1 MSYTFSRRDFLK
13 YSALTAVAV
22 AGAGL
27 LTGCEIQDPNNP
39 VIKKLGYGTTLGT
52 TGGLLKSV
60 DTEGTTGVFT
70 FTVKNNSDAP
80 LPMDPNESFVVK
92 VLDKD
97 GNSKWSNYFNLSI
110 EAVPGADGKV
120 PDILPQLPVRTVGE
134 YKVHVPDYAG
144 HAPNPEDTLHPE
156 LRMTPSVQA
165 SSSNSP
171 IFTFQP
177 APLVRAFL
185 TLLLGSLL

>member
-13 YSALTAVAV
+13 YSAMTAVAV

-80 LPMDPNESFVVK
+80 LRMTPNDIFTVK
-92 VLDKD
+92 VLDATGKT
-97 GNSKWSNYFNLSI
+97 KWSNYFNLSI
-110 EAVPGADGKV
+110 KAVLGEDGKA
-120 PDILPQLPVRTVGE
+120 PDILPELPPRTVGE
-134 YKVHVPDYAG
+134 YKVHVPYYASP
-144 HAPNPEDTLHPE
+144 APKPEETLEFTFIPRPAKSPE
-156 LRMTPSVQA
+156 LRITWKILGA
-165 SSSNSP
+165 D
-171 IFTFQP
+171 
-177 APLVRAFL
+177 LVK
-185 TLLLGSLL
+185 

>member
-13 YSALTAVAV
+13 YSAMTAVAV

-60 DTEGTTGVFT
+60 DTEGTDGVFT

-80 LPMDPNESFVVK
+80 LPMTPNDIFTVK
-92 VLDKD
+92 VLDAK
-97 GNSKWSNYFNLSI
+97 GNRKWNNNFNLTI
-110 EAVPGADGKV
+110 EAVPGADGKA
-120 PDILPQLPVRTVGE
+120 PDILTNLPPRTVGE

-144 HAPNPEDTLHPE
+144 YAPGPEDTLEFTYIPLPAKSPE
-156 LRMTPSVQA
+156 LRITWKILGA
-165 SSSNSP
+165 D
-171 IFTFQP
+171 
-177 APLVRAFL
+177 LVK
-185 TLLLGSLL
+185 

>member
-13 YSALTAVAV
+13 YSAMTAVAV

-60 DTEGTTGVFT
+60 DKDGTTGVFT

-80 LPMDPNESFVVK
+80 LRMTPNDIFTVK
-92 VLDKD
+92 VLDATGKT
-97 GNSKWSNYFNLSI
+97 KWSNYFNLSI
-110 EAVPGADGKV
+110 KAVLGEDGKA
-120 PDILPQLPVRTVGE
+120 PDILPELPPRTVGE

-144 HAPNPEDTLHPE
+144 HAPNPEDTLEFIYIPNPAKSPQ
-156 LRMTPSVQA
+156 LRITWKIPGADLVK
-165 SSSNSP
+165 SNES
-171 IFTFQP
+171 T
-177 APLVRAFL
+177 
-185 TLLLGSLL
+185 GK

>member
-13 YSALTAVAV
+13 YSAMTAVAV

-60 DTEGTTGVFT
+60 DTEGTDGVFT

-80 LPMDPNESFVVK
+80 LRMTPNDIFTVK
-92 VLDKD
+92 VLDAK
-97 GNSKWSNYFNLSI
+97 GNSKRNNNFSLTI
-110 EAVPGADGKV
+110 EAVRGEDGKA
-120 PDILPQLPVRTVGE
+120 PDILPELPPRTVGE

-144 HAPNPEDTLHPE
+144 YAPGPEDTLEFTYIPNPAKSPK
-156 LRMTPSVQA
+156 LRITWKIPGA
-165 SSSNSP
+165 D
-171 IFTFQP
+171 
-177 APLVRAFL
+177 LVK
-185 TLLLGSLL
+185 

>member
-13 YSALTAVAV
+13 YSAMTAVAV
-22 AGAGL
+22 AGVGL

-80 LPMDPNESFVVK
+80 LLMDPKESFVVK

-110 EAVPGADGKV
+110 EAVQGADGKV
-120 PDILPQLPVRTVGE
+120 PDILPELPPRTVGE
-134 YKVHVPDYAG
+134 YKVRVPLYASS
-144 HAPNPEDTLHPE
+144 APGPEDTLEFTYIPNPAKSPE
-156 LRMTPSVQA
+156 LRMTWKIPGADLVK
-165 SSSNSP
+165 SNES
-171 IFTFQP
+171 T
-177 APLVRAFL
+177 
-185 TLLLGSLL
+185 SK

>member
-13 YSALTAVAV
+13 YSAMTAVAV

-110 EAVPGADGKV
+110 EAVQGADGKV

-134 YKVHVPDYAG
+134 YKVHVPDYARF
-144 HAPNPEDTLHPE
+144 APNSEDTLEFTYIPLPAKSPE
-156 LRMTPSVQA
+156 LRMTWKIPGA
-165 SSSNSP
+165 D
-171 IFTFQP
+171 
-177 APLVRAFL
+177 LVK
-185 TLLLGSLL
+185 

>member
-13 YSALTAVAV
+13 YSAMTAVAV

-60 DTEGTTGVFT
+60 DLDGTAGVFT

-80 LPMDPNESFVVK
+80 LRMTPNDIFTVK
-92 VLDKD
+92 VLDAK
-97 GNSKWSNYFNLSI
+97 GNRKWSNYFNLSI
-110 EAVPGADGKV
+110 KAVPGKDGNT
-120 PDILPQLPVRTVGE
+120 PGILPELPPRTVGE

-144 HAPNPEDTLHPE
+144 YAPGPEDTLEFTYTPNPAKSPE
-156 LRMTPSVQA
+156 LRMTWKIPGADLVK
-165 SSSNSP
+165 SNES
-171 IFTFQP
+171 T
-177 APLVRAFL
+177 
-185 TLLLGSLL
+185 GK

>member
-1 MSYTFSRRDFLK
+1 MSYIFSRRDFLK

-60 DTEGTTGVFT
+60 DKEGTDGVFT

-80 LPMDPNESFVVK
+80 LRMTPNEIFTVK
-92 VLDKD
+92 VLDAEGKT
-97 GNSKWSNYFNLSI
+97 KWSNYFNLSI

-134 YKVHVPDYAG
+134 YKVHVPDYAQF
-144 HAPNPEDTLHPE
+144 APNSEDTLEFTYIPLPAKSPE
-156 LRMTPSVQA
+156 LRMTWKIPGA
-165 SSSNSP
+165 D
-171 IFTFQP
+171 
-177 APLVRAFL
+177 LVK
-185 TLLLGSLL
+185 

>member
-13 YSALTAVAV
+13 YSAMTAVAV

-60 DTEGTTGVFT
+60 DLDGTAGVFT

-110 EAVPGADGKV
+110 EAVQGADGKV

-134 YKVHVPDYAG
+134 YKVHVPLYASF
-144 HAPNPEDTLHPE
+144 APNPEETLEFTFIPRPAKSPE
-156 LRMTPSVQA
+156 LRITWKISGADLVK
-165 SSSNSP
+165 SNEG
-171 IFTFQP
+171 T
-177 APLVRAFL
+177 
-185 TLLLGSLL
+185 GK

>member
-13 YSALTAVAV
+13 YSAMTAVAV

-60 DTEGTTGVFT
+60 NTEGTTGVFT

-80 LPMDPNESFVVK
+80 LLMDPKESFVVK

-110 EAVPGADGKV
+110 EAVQGADGKA
-120 PDILPQLPVRTVGE
+120 PDILPELPPRTVGE
-134 YKVHVPDYAG
+134 YKVHVPNYAG
-144 HAPNPEDTLHPE
+144 HAPNPEGTLEFIYIPNPAKSPE
-156 LRMTPSVQA
+156 LRITWKIPGADLVK
-165 SSSNSP
+165 SNES
-171 IFTFQP
+171 T
-177 APLVRAFL
+177 
-185 TLLLGSLL
+185 GK

>member
-60 DTEGTTGVFT
+60 DTEGTDGVFT

-80 LPMDPNESFVVK
+80 LPMTPYELFTVK
-92 VLDKD
+92 VLDAE
-97 GNSKWSNYFNLSI
+97 GNRKWNNNFNLTI
-110 EAVPGADGKV
+110 KAVPGADGKV
-120 PDILPQLPVRTVGE
+120 PDILTNLPPRTVGE
-134 YKVHVPDYAG
+134 YKVHVPDYARF
-144 HAPNPEDTLHPE
+144 APGPEDTLEFTYIPNPAKSPE
-156 LRMTPSVQA
+156 LRMTWKILGA
-165 SSSNSP
+165 D
-171 IFTFQP
+171 
-177 APLVRAFL
+177 LVK
-185 TLLLGSLL
+185 

>member
-80 LPMDPNESFVVK
+80 LRMTPNDIFTVK
-92 VLDKD
+92 VLDATGKT
-97 GNSKWSNYFNLSI
+97 KWSNYFNLSI
-110 EAVPGADGKV
+110 KAVLGEDGKA
-120 PDILPQLPVRTVGE
+120 PDILPELPPRTVGE
-134 YKVHVPDYAG
+134 YKVHVPDYAR
-144 HAPNPEDTLHPE
+144 HAPNPEDTLEFIYIPNPAKSPE
-156 LRMTPSVQA
+156 LRITWKIPGADLVK
-165 SSSNSP
+165 SNES
-171 IFTFQP
+171 T
-177 APLVRAFL
+177 
-185 TLLLGSLL
+185 GK

>member
-13 YSALTAVAV
+13 YSAMTAVAV

-39 VIKKLGYGTTLGT
+39 VIKKLGYGTSLGT

-70 FTVKNNSDAP
+70 FTVKNNSDAFLRMTP
-80 LPMDPNESFVVK
+80 DDIFTVK
-92 VLDKD
+92 VLDATGKT
-97 GNSKWSNYFNLSI
+97 KWSNYFNLSI
-110 EAVPGADGKV
+110 KAVLGEDGKA
-120 PDILPQLPVRTVGE
+120 PDILPELPPRTVGE

-144 HAPNPEDTLHPE
+144 HAPNPEDTLEFIYIPNPAKSPE
-156 LRMTPSVQA
+156 LRITWKIPGADLVK
-165 SSSNSP
+165 SNES
-171 IFTFQP
+171 T
-177 APLVRAFL
+177 
-185 TLLLGSLL
+185 GK

>member
-13 YSALTAVAV
+13 YSAMTAVAV

-60 DTEGTTGVFT
+60 DVDKDGTTGVFT

-80 LPMDPNESFVVK
+80 LHMATPNESFVVK

-97 GNSKWSNYFNLSI
+97 GNRKWNNLFNLSI
-110 EAVPGADGKV
+110 EAGPGADGKV
-120 PDILPQLPVRTVGE
+120 PDSLPELPVRTVGE

-144 HAPNPEDTLHPE
+144 HAPNPEDTLEFTFIPRPAKSPE
-156 LRMTPSVQA
+156 LRITWKILGA
-165 SSSNSP
+165 D
-171 IFTFQP
+171 
-177 APLVRAFL
+177 LVK
-185 TLLLGSLL
+185 

>member
-13 YSALTAVAV
+13 YSAMTAVAV

-60 DTEGTTGVFT
+60 DTEGTDGVFT

-80 LPMDPNESFVVK
+80 LPMTPNDIFTVK
-92 VLDKD
+92 VLDAK
-97 GNSKWSNYFNLSI
+97 GNRKWNNNFNLTI

-120 PDILPQLPVRTVGE
+120 PDILPDLPAQTVGE
-134 YKVHVPDYAG
+134 YKVHVPDYARF
-144 HAPNPEDTLHPE
+144 APSSEDTLEFTYIPLPAKSPE
-156 LRMTPSVQA
+156 LRMTWKIPGA
-165 SSSNSP
+165 D
-171 IFTFQP
+171 
-177 APLVRAFL
+177 LVK
-185 TLLLGSLL
+185 

>member
-13 YSALTAVAV
+13 YSAMTAVAV

-60 DTEGTTGVFT
+60 DTEGTDGVFT

-80 LPMDPNESFVVK
+80 LPMTPYELFTVK
-92 VLDKD
+92 VLDAE
-97 GNSKWSNYFNLSI
+97 GNRKWNNNFNLTI

-120 PDILPQLPVRTVGE
+120 PDILTNLPPRTVGE
-134 YKVHVPDYAG
+134 YKVHVPDYARF
-144 HAPNPEDTLHPE
+144 APGPEDTLEFTYIPNPAKSPE
-156 LRMTPSVQA
+156 LRMTWKILGA
-165 SSSNSP
+165 D
-171 IFTFQP
+171 
-177 APLVRAFL
+177 LVK
-185 TLLLGSLL
+185 

>member
-13 YSALTAVAV
+13 YSAMTAVAV

-60 DTEGTTGVFT
+60 DTEGTDGVFT

-110 EAVPGADGKV
+110 EAVPGADSKV

-134 YKVHVPDYAG
+134 YKVHVPDYARF
-144 HAPNPEDTLHPE
+144 APNSEDTLEFTYIPLPAKSPE
-156 LRMTPSVQA
+156 LRMTWKIPGA
-165 SSSNSP
+165 D
-171 IFTFQP
+171 
-177 APLVRAFL
+177 LVK
-185 TLLLGSLL
+185 

>member
-60 DTEGTTGVFT
+60 DTEGTDGVFT

-80 LPMDPNESFVVK
+80 LRMTTPIELFTVE
-92 VLDKD
+92 VLDAK
-97 GNSKWSNYFNLSI
+97 GNRKWNNNFNLTI
-110 EAVPGADGKV
+110 EAVPGEDGKV
-120 PDILPQLPVRTVGE
+120 PEILPELPVRTVGE
-134 YKVHVPDYAG
+134 YKVHVPDYARY
-144 HAPNPEDTLHPE
+144 APGPEDTLKFTYIPNPAKSTQ
-156 LRMTPSVQA
+156 LRMTWKILGA
-165 SSSNSP
+165 D
-171 IFTFQP
+171 
-177 APLVRAFL
+177 LVK
-185 TLLLGSLL
+185 

>member
-60 DTEGTTGVFT
+60 DTEGTDGVFT

-80 LPMDPNESFVVK
+80 LRMTTPIELFTVE
-92 VLDKD
+92 VLDAK
-97 GNSKWSNYFNLSI
+97 GNRKWNNNFNLTI
-110 EAVPGADGKV
+110 EAVPGEDGKV
-120 PDILPQLPVRTVGE
+120 PEILPELPPLEFT
-134 YKVHVPDYAG
+134 YT
-144 HAPNPEDTLHPE
+144 PNPAKSPE
-156 LRMTPSVQA
+156 LRMTWKIPGA
-165 SSSNSP
+165 D
-171 IFTFQP
+171 
-177 APLVRAFL
+177 LVK
-185 TLLLGSLL
+185 

>member
-13 YSALTAVAV
+13 YSAMTAVAV

-60 DTEGTTGVFT
+60 DTEGTDGVFT

-80 LPMDPNESFVVK
+80 LPMTPNDIFTVK
-92 VLDKD
+92 VLDAN
-97 GNSKWSNYFNLSI
+97 GNRKWNNNFNLTI

-120 PDILPQLPVRTVGE
+120 PDILTNLPPRTVGE

-144 HAPNPEDTLHPE
+144 YAPGPEDTLEFTYIPLPAKSPE
-156 LRMTPSVQA
+156 LRMTWKIPGA
-165 SSSNSP
+165 D
-171 IFTFQP
+171 
-177 APLVRAFL
+177 LVK
-185 TLLLGSLL
+185 

>member
-13 YSALTAVAV
+13 YSAMTAVAV

-60 DTEGTTGVFT
+60 DKDSTTGNGVFT

-80 LPMDPNESFVVK
+80 LPMDPNQSFVVK

-134 YKVHVPDYAG
+134 YKVLVPLYASF
-144 HAPNPEDTLHPE
+144 APTPEDTLEFIYIPNPAKSPE
-156 LRMTPSVQA
+156 LRITWKISGADLVK
-165 SSSNSP
+165 SNEG
-171 IFTFQP
+171 T
-177 APLVRAFL
+177 
-185 TLLLGSLL
+185 GK

>member
-13 YSALTAVAV
+13 YSAMTAVAV

-60 DTEGTTGVFT
+60 DLDGTAGVFT

-80 LPMDPNESFVVK
+80 LHMATPNERFVVK

-134 YKVHVPDYAG
+134 YKVHVPDYARF
-144 HAPNPEDTLHPE
+144 APNSEDTLEFTYIPLPAKSPQ
-156 LRMTPSVQA
+156 LRMTWKIPGA
-165 SSSNSP
+165 D
-171 IFTFQP
+171 
-177 APLVRAFL
+177 LVK
-185 TLLLGSLL
+185 

>member
-60 DTEGTTGVFT
+60 DTEGTDGVFT

-80 LPMDPNESFVVK
+80 LRMTTPIELFTVE
-92 VLDKD
+92 VLDAK
-97 GNSKWSNYFNLSI
+97 GNRKWNNNFNLTI

-120 PDILPQLPVRTVGE
+120 PDILPELPARTVGE

-144 HAPNPEDTLHPE
+144 HAPNPEDTLEFTYIPLPAKSPE
-156 LRMTPSVQA
+156 LRITWKILGADLVK
-165 SSSNSP
+165 SNES
-171 IFTFQP
+171 T
-177 APLVRAFL
+177 
-185 TLLLGSLL
+185 GK

>member
-13 YSALTAVAV
+13 YSAMTAVAV

-70 FTVKNNSDAP
+70 FTVKNNSDAS
-80 LPMDPNESFVVK
+80 LRMTPNDIFTVK
-92 VLDKD
+92 VLDATGKT
-97 GNSKWSNYFNLSI
+97 KWSNYFNLSI
-110 EAVPGADGKV
+110 KAVLGEDGKA
-120 PDILPQLPVRTVGE
+120 PDILPELPPRTVGE

-144 HAPNPEDTLHPE
+144 HAPNPEDTLEFIYIPNPAKSPQ
-156 LRMTPSVQA
+156 LRMTWKIPGADLVK
-165 SSSNSP
+165 SNEG
-171 IFTFQP
+171 T
-177 APLVRAFL
+177 
-185 TLLLGSLL
+185 GK

>member
-13 YSALTAVAV
+13 YSAMTAVAV

-60 DTEGTTGVFT
+60 DTEGTDGVFT

-80 LPMDPNESFVVK
+80 LRMTPNDIFTVK
-92 VLDKD
+92 VLDAK
-97 GNSKWSNYFNLSI
+97 GNRKWNNYFNLTI
-110 EAVPGADGKV
+110 EAVPGEDGNA
-120 PDILPQLPVRTVGE
+120 PDILPELPARTVGE
-134 YKVHVPDYAG
+134 YKVHVPDYARF
-144 HAPNPEDTLHPE
+144 APNSEDTLEFTYIPLPAKSPE
-156 LRMTPSVQA
+156 LRMTWKIPGA
-165 SSSNSP
+165 D
-171 IFTFQP
+171 
-177 APLVRAFL
+177 LVK
-185 TLLLGSLL
+185 

>member
-13 YSALTAVAV
+13 YSAMTAVAV

-60 DTEGTTGVFT
+60 DTEDTTGVFT

-80 LPMDPNESFVVK
+80 LLMDPKESFVVK

-110 EAVPGADGKV
+110 EAVQGADGKV
-120 PDILPQLPVRTVGE
+120 PDILPELPARTVGE
-134 YKVHVPDYAG
+134 YKVHVPDYAE
-144 HAPNPEDTLHPE
+144 HAPNLEETLEFTFIPRPAKSPE
-156 LRMTPSVQA
+156 LRITWKILGA
-165 SSSNSP
+165 D
-171 IFTFQP
+171 
-177 APLVRAFL
+177 LVN
-185 TLLLGSLL
+185 

>member
-13 YSALTAVAV
+13 YSAMTAVAV

-60 DTEGTTGVFT
+60 DMEGTDGVFT

-80 LPMDPNESFVVK
+80 LRMTPNDIFTVK
-92 VLDKD
+92 VLDAK
-97 GNSKWSNYFNLSI
+97 GNRKWNNNFNLTI
-110 EAVPGADGKV
+110 EAVLGEDGKA
-120 PDILPQLPVRTVGE
+120 PDILPELPPRTVGE
-134 YKVHVPDYAG
+134 YKVHVPDYAEY
-144 HAPNPEDTLHPE
+144 APGPEDTLEFTYIPLPAKSPE
-156 LRMTPSVQA
+156 LRMTWKILGA
-165 SSSNSP
+165 D
-171 IFTFQP
+171 
-177 APLVRAFL
+177 LVK
-185 TLLLGSLL
+185 

>member
-80 LPMDPNESFVVK
+80 LRMTPNDIFTVK
-92 VLDKD
+92 VLDATGKT
-97 GNSKWSNYFNLSI
+97 KWSNYFNLSI
-110 EAVPGADGKV
+110 KAVLGEDGKA
-120 PDILPQLPVRTVGE
+120 PDILPELPPRTVGE
-134 YKVHVPDYAG
+134 YKVHVPDYAE
-144 HAPNPEDTLHPE
+144 HAPNPEDTLEFIYIPNPAKSPE
-156 LRMTPSVQA
+156 LRITWKIPGADLVK
-165 SSSNSP
+165 SNES
-171 IFTFQP
+171 T
-177 APLVRAFL
+177 
-185 TLLLGSLL
+185 GK

>member
-13 YSALTAVAV
+13 YSAMTAVAV

-60 DTEGTTGVFT
+60 DTEGTDGVFT

-80 LPMDPNESFVVK
+80 LRMTPNDIFTVK
-92 VLDKD
+92 VLDAK
-97 GNSKWSNYFNLSI
+97 GNRKWNNKFNLTI
-110 EAVPGADGKV
+110 EAVLGEDGKA
-120 PDILPQLPVRTVGE
+120 PDILPELPPRTVGE
-134 YKVHVPDYAG
+134 YKVHVPDYAEY
-144 HAPNPEDTLHPE
+144 APGSEDTLEFTYIPNPAKSPG
-156 LRMTPSVQA
+156 LRMTWKILGA
-165 SSSNSP
+165 D
-171 IFTFQP
+171 
-177 APLVRAFL
+177 LVK
-185 TLLLGSLL
+185 

>member
-13 YSALTAVAV
+13 YSAMTAVAV

-97 GNSKWSNYFNLSI
+97 GNSKWSNYFNLFI

-134 YKVHVPDYAG
+134 YKVHVPDYARF
-144 HAPNPEDTLHPE
+144 APNSEDTLEFTYIPLPAKSPQ
-156 LRMTPSVQA
+156 LRMTWKIPGA
-165 SSSNSP
+165 D
-171 IFTFQP
+171 
-177 APLVRAFL
+177 LVK
-185 TLLLGSLL
+185 

>member
-60 DTEGTTGVFT
+60 DTEGTDGVFT

-80 LPMDPNESFVVK
+80 LPMTPNDIFTVK
-92 VLDKD
+92 VLDAK
-97 GNSKWSNYFNLSI
+97 GNRKWNNYFNLTI
-110 EAVPGADGKV
+110 EAVPGEDGNA
-120 PDILPQLPVRTVGE
+120 PDILPELPPRTVGE
-134 YKVHVPDYAG
+134 YKVRVPFYASS
-144 HAPNPEDTLHPE
+144 APTSEETLEFTFIPLPAKSPE
-156 LRMTPSVQA
+156 LRITWKILGA
-165 SSSNSP
+165 D
-171 IFTFQP
+171 
-177 APLVRAFL
+177 LVK
-185 TLLLGSLL
+185 

>member
-13 YSALTAVAV
+13 YSAMTAVAV

-80 LPMDPNESFVVK
+80 LRMTPNEIFTVK
-92 VLDKD
+92 VLDAEGKT
-97 GNSKWSNYFNLSI
+97 KWSNYFNLSI
-110 EAVPGADGKV
+110 EAVPGADGRV

-134 YKVHVPDYAG
+134 YKVHVPDYARF
-144 HAPNPEDTLHPE
+144 APNSEDTLEFTYIPLPAKSPE
-156 LRMTPSVQA
+156 LRMTWKIPGA
-165 SSSNSP
+165 D
-171 IFTFQP
+171 
-177 APLVRAFL
+177 LVK
-185 TLLLGSLL
+185 

>member
-13 YSALTAVAV
+13 YSAMTAVAV

-60 DTEGTTGVFT
+60 DTEGTDGVFT
-70 FTVKNNSDAP
+70 FTVKNNADAP
-80 LPMDPNESFVVK
+80 LPMTPNDIFTVK
-92 VLDKD
+92 VLDAK
-97 GNSKWSNYFNLSI
+97 GNRKWNNNFNLTI

-120 PDILPQLPVRTVGE
+120 PDILTNLPPRTVGE

-144 HAPNPEDTLHPE
+144 YAPGPEDTLEFTYIPLPAKSPE
-156 LRMTPSVQA
+156 LRMTWKIPGA
-165 SSSNSP
+165 D
-171 IFTFQP
+171 
-177 APLVRAFL
+177 LVK
-185 TLLLGSLL
+185 

>member
-60 DTEGTTGVFT
+60 DTEGTDGVFT

-80 LPMDPNESFVVK
+80 LRMTTPIELFTVE
-92 VLDKD
+92 VLDAK
-97 GNSKWSNYFNLSI
+97 GNRKWNNKFDLTI
-110 EAVPGADGKV
+110 EAVPGEDGKV
-120 PDILPQLPVRTVGE
+120 PEILPKLPPRTVGE
-134 YKVHVPDYAG
+134 YKVRVPSYASS
-144 HAPNPEDTLHPE
+144 APGLEDTLEFTYTPNPAKSPE
-156 LRMTPSVQA
+156 LRMTWKILGA
-165 SSSNSP
+165 D
-171 IFTFQP
+171 
-177 APLVRAFL
+177 LVK
-185 TLLLGSLL
+185 

>member
-13 YSALTAVAV
+13 YSAMTAVAV

-80 LPMDPNESFVVK
+80 LLMDPKESFVVK

-110 EAVPGADGKV
+110 EAVQGADGKV
-120 PDILPQLPVRTVGE
+120 PDILPELPARTVGE
-134 YKVHVPDYAG
+134 YKVRVPLYASS
-144 HAPNPEDTLHPE
+144 APGPEDTLEFTYIPNPAKSPQ
-156 LRMTPSVQA
+156 LRMTWKIPGADLVK
-165 SSSNSP
+165 SNEG
-171 IFTFQP
+171 T
-177 APLVRAFL
+177 
-185 TLLLGSLL
+185 GK

>member
-13 YSALTAVAV
+13 YSAMTAVAV

-60 DTEGTTGVFT
+60 DTEGTDGVFT

-80 LPMDPNESFVVK
+80 LPMTPNDIFTVK
-92 VLDKD
+92 VLDAK
-97 GNSKWSNYFNLSI
+97 GNRKWNNNFNLTI

-120 PDILPQLPVRTVGE
+120 PDILTNLPPRTVGE

-144 HAPNPEDTLHPE
+144 YAPGPEDTLEFTYIPLPAKSPE
-156 LRMTPSVQA
+156 LRMTWKIPGADFVK
-165 SSSNSP
+165 
-171 IFTFQP
+171 
-177 APLVRAFL
+177 
-185 TLLLGSLL
+185 

>member
-13 YSALTAVAV
+13 YSAMTAVAV

-27 LTGCEIQDPNNP
+27 LTGCEIQGPNNP

-60 DTEGTTGVFT
+60 DTEGTDGVFT

-80 LPMDPNESFVVK
+80 LHMDPNESFVVK

-97 GNSKWSNYFNLSI
+97 GNSKWNNSFNLSI
-110 EAVPGADGKV
+110 EAVLGEDGKA
-120 PDILPQLPVRTVGE
+120 PDILPELPPRTVGE
-134 YKVHVPDYAG
+134 YKVRVPLYASS
-144 HAPNPEDTLHPE
+144 APQSEETLEFIFIPRQAKQPE
-156 LRMTPSVQA
+156 LRITWKIPGTDLVK
-165 SSSNSP
+165 SNEG
-171 IFTFQP
+171 T
-177 APLVRAFL
+177 
-185 TLLLGSLL
+185 GK

>member
-60 DTEGTTGVFT
+60 DTEGTGGVFT
-70 FTVKNNSDAP
+70 FTVKNSSDAP
-80 LPMDPNESFVVK
+80 LRMMTPNELFTVE
-92 VLDKD
+92 VLDAK
-97 GNSKWSNYFNLSI
+97 GNRKGNNKFNLTI
-110 EAVPGADGKV
+110 EAVRGEDGKV
-120 PDILPQLPVRTVGE
+120 PEILPELPPRTVGE

-144 HAPNPEDTLHPE
+144 YAPGPEDTLEFTYIPNPAKSPE
-156 LRMTPSVQA
+156 LRMTWKILGA
-165 SSSNSP
+165 D
-171 IFTFQP
+171 
-177 APLVRAFL
+177 LVK
-185 TLLLGSLL
+185 

>member
-13 YSALTAVAV
+13 YSAMTAVAV

-60 DTEGTTGVFT
+60 DTEGTDGVFT

-80 LPMDPNESFVVK
+80 LLMDPKESFVVK

-110 EAVPGADGKV
+110 EAVQGADGKV
-120 PDILPQLPVRTVGE
+120 PDILPELPPRTVGE
-134 YKVHVPDYAG
+134 YKVRVPLYASS
-144 HAPNPEDTLHPE
+144 APGPEDTLEFTYIPNPAKSPE
-156 LRMTPSVQA
+156 LRMTWKIPGADLVK
-165 SSSNSP
+165 SNES
-171 IFTFQP
+171 T
-177 APLVRAFL
+177 
-185 TLLLGSLL
+185 SK

>member
-60 DTEGTTGVFT
+60 DTEGTDGVFT

-80 LPMDPNESFVVK
+80 LRMMTPNELFTVE
-92 VLDKD
+92 VLDAK
-97 GNSKWSNYFNLSI
+97 GNRKWNNNFNLSI
-110 EAVPGADGKV
+110 AAVPGKDGNV
-120 PDILPQLPVRTVGE
+120 PDILPELPARTVGE
-134 YKVHVPDYAG
+134 YKVRVPFYASS
-144 HAPNPEDTLHPE
+144 APTSEETLEFTFIPLPAKSPE
-156 LRMTPSVQA
+156 LRITWKILGA
-165 SSSNSP
+165 D
-171 IFTFQP
+171 
-177 APLVRAFL
+177 LVK
-185 TLLLGSLL
+185 